1 MTVRPRDDVAL
12 MAGYHS
18 PQVDVAVRLN
28 TNESP
33 EPPPAAWE
41 ADLAAAMGEID
52 WHRYPDRAALELR
65 TAIGAQHGVGPEQVF
80 AANGSNEVLQTVLLT
95 YGGPGRTAAV
105 WEPTYALH
113 AHIARLTGTAV
124 AEGER
129 GEDFALDLDEIRRVV
144 TGAAPSVAFL
154 CSPNNP
160 TGVVDDPDD
169 VAATLD
175 LVAGRDGLL
184 VVDEAYGQFAPWS
197 ALALVGDDVPLVVT
211 RTYSKTWS
219 MAAARLGY
227 LIGPREVV
235 ARLDQVVLPY
245 HLDAFKQV
253 AGRLALQHDDAMRAR
268 VAALVEERGRL
279 TSRLADLPVTVWP
292 SAANFVLFRP
302 ESRDGAEVW
311 KALVDRSV
319 LVRDCSSWPRLDGCL
334 RVTIGTPA
342 EDDAFLAALEEA
354 LS

>member
-1 MTVRPRDDVAL
+1 ML
-12 MAGYHS
+12 
-18 PQVDVAVRLN
+18 
-28 TNESP
+28 
-33 EPPPAAWE
+33 
-41 ADLAAAMGEID
+41 
-52 WHRYPDRAALELR
+52 
-65 TAIGAQHGVGPEQVF
+65 
-80 AANGSNEVLQTVLLT
+80 NGSNEVLQTVLLT
-95 YGGPGRTAAV
+95 YGGPGRTEAV

-197 ALALVGDDVPLVVT
+197 ALDLVDEAAPLVVT
-211 RTYSKTWS
+211 RTFSKTWS

-227 LIGPREVV
+227 LIGPSWVV
-235 ARLDQVVLPY
+235 DDLHKVVLPY
-245 HLDAFKQV
+245 HLDAAKQR
-253 AGRLALQHDDAMRAR
+253 AGVLALDHAGAMAAR
-268 VAALVEERGRL
+268 VERLVAERRRLVAALE
-279 TSRLADLPVTVWP
+279 DLPVDVWP
-292 SAANFVLFRP
+292 SGANFVLFRP
-302 ESRDGAEVW
+302 RGADGDAVW
-311 KALVDRSV
+311 QGLLDRSV
-319 LVRDCSSWPRLDGCL
+319 LVRNCASWPRLDGCL
-334 RVTIGTPA
+334 RVTIGTPT
-342 EDDAFLAALEEA
+342 EDDAFLAALREI
-354 LS
+354 LT